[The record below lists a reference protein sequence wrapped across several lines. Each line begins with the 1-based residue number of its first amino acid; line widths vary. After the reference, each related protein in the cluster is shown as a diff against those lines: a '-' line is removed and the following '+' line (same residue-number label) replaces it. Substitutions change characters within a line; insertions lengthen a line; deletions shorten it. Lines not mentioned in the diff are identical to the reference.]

1 MRGGWRALAA
11 VVVLTLMALAVVGC
25 PVRPAQEA
33 RTYEDGV
40 FTAVSDGT
48 RHGYAR
54 VTLFIAG
61 DRIVEAQIDEY
72 DGYGLLKQ
80 YPLYHELFPLLGEA
94 HATLEDR
101 IEAAGTW
108 EVEAFT
114 GATGTSARVRE
125 AARRALERALV
136 ERPAGGTYF
145 DGTFMGVSDRSARG
159 WGLAWVTLQGDRIT
173 EVRLEQTMP
182 RRDAEGKVVVDDWL
196 NALWDL
202 ADERHPHPPFHEARV
217 AVAEAM
223 VKAQGPQVDAFTG
236 ATGSSRAWVQ
246 AAERALEAARR

>member
-1 MRGGWRALAA
+1 MLAA
-11 VVVLTLMALAVVGC
+11 AALLAVLVVATAGC
-25 PVRPAQEA
+25 PVRPAEEA
-33 RTYEDGV
+33 RTYQDGV
-40 FTAVSDGT
+40 FTAVSDGEP
-48 RHGYAR
+48 HGYAQ

-61 DRIVEAQIDEY
+61 DRIVNAQIDEY

-80 YPLYHELFPLLGEA
+80 YPLYHKLFPLLGEA

-101 IEAAGTW
+101 LEAAGTW
-108 EVEAFT
+108 DVEAFT

-136 ERPAGGTYF
+136 QRREDGTYF

-159 WGLAWVTLQGDRIT
+159 WGLAWVTLQDDRIT
-173 EVRLEQTMP
+173 AVRLEQTMP
-182 RRDAEGKVVVDDWL
+182 RRDDAGQVVFDDWF
-196 NALWDL
+196 NALWNL
-202 ADERHPHPPFHEARV
+202 ADERHPHLPFHEARV

-236 ATGSSRAWVQ
+236 ATGSSRAWMR